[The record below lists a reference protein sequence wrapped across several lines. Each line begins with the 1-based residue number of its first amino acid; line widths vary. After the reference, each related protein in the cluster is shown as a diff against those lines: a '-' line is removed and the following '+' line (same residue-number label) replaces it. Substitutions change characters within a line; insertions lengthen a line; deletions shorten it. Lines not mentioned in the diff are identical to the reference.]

1 MSSSSVWCSPSEPAS
16 RRRVL
21 GALLPFARRHRG
33 PLALGASI
41 TAVGVAAQ
49 LALPWPLRAL
59 LQHWTAAPQA
69 EPAGFWAGLP
79 GGLEPAWV
87 LTGAFALLV
96 VVAGYCDHAQRL
108 WFARFAIAWSRDV
121 RAAAFGA
128 AMNLPLRE
136 RRAASGDLVARL
148 LADVA
153 RFKAGVKVS
162 LTYVGTNV
170 LLLGLASAL
179 AAWHSPAL
187 ALVFA
192 GALAAALV
200 AAAVGSRRVEEAYLA
215 HRDFEGALA
224 GGAVQAGLTDAEDRA
239 FQDANASS
247 GRREAAEIGLQGS
260 YTWIAHAIA
269 GLAVLAAVLVGGG
282 AVARG
287 TLDPTVLL
295 VFLAYALL
303 FTKPLVR
310 LTRHG
315 ARTGKLVA
323 TGRRLQAL
331 LERGGR
337 AERTL
342 PALAEALRV
351 EGLVLPGAA
360 PGAPPGQLEIRVG
373 ERVALLGAPGSG
385 RSALLK
391 LLAARPG
398 AGGRVLWDGRALDD
412 FTASALEHRIGY
424 LPADPRW
431 SARGAGCLREYL
443 GLPSGPLAPGAARL
457 LGGLGLGRY
466 GLEGGAELD
475 PPRAA
480 STLACS
486 ERRLLALA
494 RLLLRPPGLLL
505 LDEPTAGLDRE
516 SGRAEFEA
524 LGWLP
529 STTAVVFATSRPS
542 DVPGAMRAGVRALE
556 LAGGAVVR
564 DGALIVPPAPPP
576 RASASTRAGAR
587 AGLAAEGGP
596 A

>member
-192 GALAAALV
+192 GALAAACEELV
-200 AAAVGSRRVEEAYLA
+200 
-215 HRDFEGALA
+215 
-224 GGAVQAGLTDAEDRA
+224 
-239 FQDANASS
+239 
-247 GRREAAEIGLQGS
+247 
-260 YTWIAHAIA
+260 
-269 GLAVLAAVLVGGG
+269 
-282 AVARG
+282 
-287 TLDPTVLL
+287 
-295 VFLAYALL
+295 
-303 FTKPLVR
+303 
-310 LTRHG
+310 
-315 ARTGKLVA
+315 
-323 TGRRLQAL
+323 
-331 LERGGR
+331 
-337 AERTL
+337 
-342 PALAEALRV
+342 
-351 EGLVLPGAA
+351 
-360 PGAPPGQLEIRVG
+360 
-373 ERVALLGAPGSG
+373 
-385 RSALLK
+385 
-391 LLAARPG
+391 
-398 AGGRVLWDGRALDD
+398 
-412 FTASALEHRIGY
+412 SALEAAGIEVLVDDRGQR
-424 LPADPRW
+424 PGVMFAD
-431 SARGAGCLREYL
+431 AV
-443 GLPSGPLAPGAARL
+443 L
-457 LGGLGLGRY
+457 LGIPHRVVIGDRGLADGK
-466 GLEGGAELD
+466 
-475 PPRAA
+475 
-480 STLACS
+480 
-486 ERRLLALA
+486 
-494 RLLLRPPGLLL
+494 
-505 LDEPTAGLDRE
+505 
-516 SGRAEFEA
+516 FEYRHR
-524 LGWLP
+524 GEED
-529 STTAVVFATSRPS
+529 SR
-542 DVPGAMRAGVRALE
+542 DIE
-556 LAGGAVVR
+556 
-564 DGALIVPPAPPP
+564 
-576 RASASTRAGAR
+576 ASAEAVLGILQGA
-587 AGLAAEGGP
+587 
-596 A
+596 